1 MVDKGEFVDVDPLDD
16 RVAVL
21 LDRYVDGLIA
31 EGVIGEAD
39 RHRIDLEPER
49 FRWPAG
55 VLCGFE
61 RRRTLLAI
69 GGVYLMSPGVAEVK
83 RMFVDPSLRGSGH
96 GRRLLAVLEE
106 RARLLGAT
114 RIVLDTASVLTP
126 AISLYRSAGYVE
138 IERYN
143 DNPDCSMWFGHDL

>member
-39 RHRIDLEPER
+39 RHRIDVEPER

-61 RRRTLLAI
+61 RR
-69 GGVYLMSPGVAEVK
+69 
-83 RMFVDPSLRGSGH
+83 
-96 GRRLLAVLEE
+96 GRA
-106 RARLLGAT
+106 
-114 RIVLDTASVLTP
+114 
-126 AISLYRSAGYVE
+126 
-138 IERYN
+138 
-143 DNPDCSMWFGHDL
+143 

>member
-49 FRWPAG
+49 CR
-55 VLCGFE
+55 
-61 RRRTLLAI
+61 
-69 GGVYLMSPGVAEVK
+69 S
-83 RMFVDPSLRGSGH
+83 
-96 GRRLLAVLEE
+96 
-106 RARLLGAT
+106 
-114 RIVLDTASVLTP
+114 SVW
-126 AISLYRSAGYVE
+126 V
-138 IERYN
+138 
-143 DNPDCSMWFGHDL
+143 